1 MSVASLKQL
10 DELNEQQEAHD
21 ESINELEQSYIED
34 KGFEKKVN
42 FFERMRKAL
51 LPILNQCVE
60 AKQYDAMSLGE
71 FKELCRFIGEGDDEF
86 HERVK

>member
-1 MSVASLKQL
+1 MSVASLNQL
-10 DELNEQQEAHD
+10 TTMFEEEKALDD
-21 ESINELEQSYIED
+21 SVNELEQSYIED

-60 AKQYDAMSLGE
+60 AKQYDAGSLGE
-71 FKELCRFIGEGDDEF
+71 FSELCKFIGDGDDEF
-86 HERVK
+86 HEKVK